1 MIQTDKTKPTLL
13 LASQSPRRRE
23 LLALAGL
30 SFEVSPSQC
39 EEDIDDA
46 VPVAD
51 RARVL
56 AVRKASDVSAGQP
69 GAVVIGADTLV
80 ACDDLVMG
88 KPRDREQAIRMLQQL
103 SGRTHQVYTGVAFAS
118 GGRIRSFTA
127 VTDVTFCALTQ
138 EEILAYVDDSAASWR
153 DKAGGYGIQ
162 EPFGVR
168 NIEKIRGDYY
178 NVMGLPVSMLLRE
191 LERFLNG

>member
-1 MIQTDKTKPTLL
+1 MIQTNKTQPALL

-30 SFEVSPSQC
+30 SFEVSVSQC
-39 EEDIDDA
+39 DEAIDDA
-46 VPVAD
+46 VPIAD

-56 AVRKASDVSAGQP
+56 AVRKAADVAAGHSE
-69 GAVVIGADTLV
+69 AVVIGADTLV
-80 ACDDLVMG
+80 ACDGVVMG
-88 KPRDREQAIRMLQQL
+88 KPKSREQAIDMLRHL
-103 SGRTHQVYTGVAFAS
+103 SGRTHQVYTGVAFACGS
-118 GGRIRSFTA
+118 RTASFTA
-127 VTDVTFCALTQ
+127 VTDVTFCELAQ
-138 EEILAYVDDSAASWR
+138 EELLAYVDAPEASWR

-178 NVMGLPVSMLLRE
+178 NVMGLPVSLLLRE
-191 LERFLNG
+191 LERFLNT